1 MLQKWVLVAQSHV
14 RINGLKEHARMDK
27 DQIATYT
34 KEISNWIKQVEEL
47 HRKIKKSQQKKY
59 EIENS
64 KQASVEEKMIKK
76 ANINLLY
83 TKSTYMLDEEVQTL
97 KFEGSMNDKKSD
109 LQRNVLKRLRLTFHF
124 KFSISY
130 PSFV

>member
-1 MLQKWVLVAQSHV
+1 
-14 RINGLKEHARMDK
+14 MDK

-34 KEISNWIKQVEEL
+34 EEISNWIKQVEKL
-47 HRKIKKSQQKKY
+47 HRKIKKAQQKKY

-76 ANINLLY
+76 ANINLQY

-109 LQRNVLKRLRLTFHF
+109 LQRKVLKRLRLTFHF

-130 PSFV
+130 LSFV